1 MIFTLVFCG
10 IVIPIIVVCVIWGQ
24 MKDKAY
30 REEHNLP
37 RRRYHDIVDL
47 DVTYTYNLNSPPQKR
62 TTLLDVMTAGSPPR
76 RSSDKSAHHDHPDH
90 EHDWY

>member
-1 MIFTLVFCG
+1 MIIGLIFGLFVVP
-10 IVIPIIVVCVIWGQ
+10 VIMIIKVACE
-24 MKDKAY
+24 MSDKAY

-90 EHDWY
+90 EHDW